1 LKRGHYLV
9 IGGAAAFVIGIAV
22 VAAWALP
29 LAEQIQKEAVLTQQE
44 QLNAGE
50 SRTLSL
56 DLTDTSKPLSIFI
69 SSTDATMPITIVV
82 TSPEGKKLLDSN
94 VTGNRVMSTD
104 PTMAGTY
111 VLRITNAGQAATSI
125 NAVFGRFPG
134 IGENNQVNFEAFS
147 GVLAG
152 VGIIITGIIVMIA
165 GVAITIIDSRKRPPP
180 I

>member
-29 LAEQIQKEAVLTQQE
+29 LAEQIQKEAVLMQQE

-104 PTMAGTY
+104 PRWPELMSYA
-111 VLRITNAGQAATSI
+111 
-125 NAVFGRFPG
+125 
-134 IGENNQVNFEAFS
+134 
-147 GVLAG
+147 
-152 VGIIITGIIVMIA
+152 
-165 GVAITIIDSRKRPPP
+165 
-180 I
+180 